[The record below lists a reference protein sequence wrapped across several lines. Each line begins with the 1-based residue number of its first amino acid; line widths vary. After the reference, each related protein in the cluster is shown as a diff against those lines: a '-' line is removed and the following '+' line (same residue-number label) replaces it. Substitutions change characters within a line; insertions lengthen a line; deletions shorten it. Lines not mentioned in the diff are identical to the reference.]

1 LRKRVAYPLALLF
14 VLLVLTAT
22 TSSAVAA
29 DYTKIG
35 VKIGDKATYALSETG
50 STDNTTTML
59 VWGILGT
66 QVYLNFTDYTP
77 SGTVDVKY
85 PAIVADVYAGGGS
98 GSVGYMRLIA
108 SNLTANDELYLGS
121 AGYWIN
127 DTTSMII
134 SGINRTVNH
143 FKILGGDVE
152 VWWDKATGLMV
163 KLNFWRHITGWYN
176 LTMISTTAW
185 SAPAQPPSLFGNSWV
200 LVAIGEGV
208 LIVALIALVA
218 LRRGG
223 KKR

>member
-1 LRKRVAYPLALLF
+1 MRKRIAYPLALLSILF
-14 VLLVLTAT
+14 VLTAT
-22 TSSAVAA
+22 ASSAAAA

-35 VKIGDKATYALSETG
+35 VKIGDTATYALSETG
-50 STDNTTTML
+50 STDNTTTLL

-77 SGTVDVKY
+77 LGTVDVKRQV
-85 PAIVADVYAGGGS
+85 IADIYAGSSVGFIDLVAGNLTVNNELYS
-98 GSVGYMRLIA
+98 GS
-108 SNLTANDELYLGS
+108 T
-121 AGYWIN
+121 GYWIN

-134 SGINRTVNH
+134 SGLNRTVNH

-163 KLNFWRHITGWYN
+163 KSNFFRHITGWYN

-185 SAPAQPPSLFGNSWV
+185 SAPAQPPSLLSNSWV

-208 LIVALIALVA
+208 LIVALIAFVA
-218 LRRGG
+218 LRKGG
-223 KKR
+223 KKRR